1 MQWFWAAEV
10 NSGPKLNIDV
20 KLFAVQL
27 FSIGHYKRLPMKVS
41 MSIS

>member
-10 NSGPKLNIDV
+10 NSSPKLSIDV

-27 FSIGHYKRLPMKVS
+27 FSTDLRTL
-41 MSIS
+41 